1 MLGAGVKNWP
11 DSVLSPLVGVTLW
24 RRGDT
29 KSKEQTNNIIS
40 GSVKCQGKKKSSRM
54 DMMETRNSIERLM
67 RKRVNKRARE

>member
-40 GSVKCQGKKKSSRM
+40 GSVKCQGKKKIKQDGHDGDQELHR
-54 DMMETRNSIERLM
+54 ETHE
-67 RKRVNKRARE
+67 KKGQ